1 MKVAEAALMLARAGN
16 PESTSALETPRAVSS
31 APVPTGWDAE
41 RTASGFHHIL
51 VCLDGSGAAE
61 ASLPLALHLAGL
73 DGAQVTLL
81 HVLETTPDPKA
92 LQATDAIAWEVA
104 REEARRYLAGVAE
117 RFKAEGISVE
127 VRLAEGPT
135 PREVSAVAAL
145 SSVDLTVLSTH
156 GTGGEG
162 TRSLGATARK
172 ILELGQG
179 ALLLVPSQAVRVPI
193 SLPLRRLFVPLDGS
207 MRAECVLPTT
217 LRLARAEQAE
227 VILAHVSTEPIRTE
241 VLCLEEDLA
250 LARELADRL
259 AARSDAY
266 LAQVQA
272 RIVDGGSRART
283 TLCRSTDHRAGLV
296 MLAAREQPDL
306 VVLSAH
312 GEVCNARRR
321 FGSVT
326 SYFIA
331 NSSAPLL
338 VFQDLP
344 STGRGPLSPST
355 RPPSRSMDDDTG
367 G

>member
-1 MKVAEAALMLARAGN
+1 MYARAGHLE
-16 PESTSALETPRAVSS
+16 PSSSALPRAASS
-31 APVPTGWDAE
+31 APVPVGWDAE
-41 RTASGFHHIL
+41 RTASGFRHIL
-51 VCLDGSGAAE
+51 VCLDRSDAAE
-61 ASLPLALHLAGL
+61 ASLPLARHLAGL

-81 HVLETTPDPKA
+81 HVLETAPDPKS

-104 REEARRYLAGVAE
+104 REEARRYLEGVAQ
-117 RFKAEGISVE
+117 RFQADGITVE
-127 VRLAEGPT
+127 ARLAEGPAA
-135 PREVSAVAAL
+135 REVCGLASL
-145 SSVDLTVLSTH
+145 RSVDLIVLSTR
-156 GTGGEG
+156 GTGGDG

-179 ALLLVPSQAVRVPI
+179 ALLLVPSSAERVPI

-207 MRAECVLPTT
+207 VRAECVLPTA
-217 LRLARAEQAE
+217 LRLARAEQGE
-227 VILAHVSTEPIRTE
+227 VILAHAATEPIRTE
-241 VLCLEEDLA
+241 VLCLEEDLE

-259 AARSDAY
+259 AARADAY

-272 RIVDGGSRART
+272 RIVNGGSRART

-296 MLAAREQPDL
+296 TLATGEQADL

-312 GEVCNARRR
+312 GEVCDARRR

-338 VFQDLP
+338 VLQDLP
-344 STGRGPLSPST
+344 GTDRGRLSPST
-355 RPPSRSMDDDTG
+355 RPPSRLVDDDPG